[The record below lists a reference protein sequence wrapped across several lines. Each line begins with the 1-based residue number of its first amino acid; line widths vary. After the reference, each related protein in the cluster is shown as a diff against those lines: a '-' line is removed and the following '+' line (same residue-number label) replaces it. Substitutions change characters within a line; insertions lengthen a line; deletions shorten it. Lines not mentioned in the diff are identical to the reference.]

1 LVTPPVSRE
10 FSLLGVFMKR
20 SEFRKPPLSTHN
32 SNGPGRTAFTN
43 KLQEQKNEVA
53 KDSVSMLFR
62 GVRIRKRTSLPNPL
76 PTPIVEFIKS
86 NFPLCFTNLKDEKYG
101 RLSKLSEWIASLS
114 EEILKHQHGVKIFEW
129 SMNRAIEIAHQE
141 EGDAMPQAIISLFEA
156 SSKVSSLGKAIDIN
170 EFFGAYKGMP
180 ILHLLGTTGAIATA
194 ETYPEL
200 RKAVSLAHSTAQQLK
215 MSRKGSMSN
224 PAF

>member
-1 LVTPPVSRE
+1 MTPNSPRDIS
-10 FSLLGVFMKR
+10 
-20 SEFRKPPLSTHN
+20 H
-32 SNGPGRTAFTN
+32 SNGPGRAAFKN
-43 KLQEQKNEVA
+43 KLQEQMQEA
-53 KDSVSMLFR
+53 IKDSISMLFR
-62 GVRIRKRTSLPNPL
+62 GVKLRKRTSLP
-76 PTPIVEFIKS
+76 TPMAEFIES
-86 NFPLCFTNLKDEKYG
+86 NFPLCFANLKEEKYN
-101 RLSKLSEWIASLS
+101 RLSQLSGRIALLS
-114 EEILKHQHGVKIFEW
+114 EEILKHQQGVKIFEW
-129 SMNRAIEIAHQE
+129 SMNRAIEIAHQG

-156 SSKVSSLGKAIDIN
+156 SSKISSLGKPIDVN

-215 MSRKGSMSN
+215 MSRKGSSSN